1 MKRSFNIRFYNML
14 QLCFLFKKCHKK
26 DDISTRNLR
35 MTQVDSAEHSG
46 NDVYPETSLL
56 VGESAAG
63 KTGSCITL
71 HLLFTLQWTSNHRR
85 STRSTAGTLNIN
97 ALSPLTTGGTPG
109 NLIRRKKR
117 RDVGDKDVREILE
130 CEAGAVKRSHVSLL
144 VIYFSKETIGR

>member
-1 MKRSFNIRFYNML
+1 MFILKHHF
-14 QLCFLFKKCHKK
+14 
-26 DDISTRNLR
+26 
-35 MTQVDSAEHSG
+35 
-46 NDVYPETSLL
+46 LL
-56 VGESAAG
+56 VSQLPERQAPV
-63 KTGSCITL
+63 L
-71 HLLFTLQWTSNHRR
+71 HYTCYSLCSGLQT
-85 STRSTAGTLNIN
+85 TDGGTLNIN